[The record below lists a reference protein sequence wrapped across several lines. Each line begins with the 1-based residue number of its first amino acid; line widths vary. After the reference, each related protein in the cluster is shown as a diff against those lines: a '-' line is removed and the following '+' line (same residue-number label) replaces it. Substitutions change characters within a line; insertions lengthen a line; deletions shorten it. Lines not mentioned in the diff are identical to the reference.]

1 MTVKVA
7 LLKSGEEVIA
17 DIKEMQ
23 VESRVLG
30 YNLRLPYIVN
40 FSNPVVADG
49 KTTADIQF
57 TPWMPVSKD
66 KTIPIPADWVVTI
79 VEPVDKVMDM
89 YVTNVLEKSDD

>member
-7 LLKSGEEVIA
+7 LLKSGEEVIS
-17 DIKEMQ
+17 DITEMQ

-40 FSNPVVADG
+40 FSNPVVENG

-66 KTIPIPADWVVTI
+66 KIIPIPADWVVTI
-79 VEPVDKVMDM
+79 VEPIDKVMTM
-89 YVTNVLEKSDD
+89 YITNILEKSND

>member
-7 LLKSGEEVIA
+7 LLKSGEEVIS
-17 DIKEMQ
+17 DITEMQ

-40 FSNPVVADG
+40 FSNPVVENG

-57 TPWMPVSKD
+57 TPWIPVSKD

-79 VEPVDKVMDM
+79 VEPIDKVMTM
-89 YVTNVLEKSDD
+89 YITNILEKNND